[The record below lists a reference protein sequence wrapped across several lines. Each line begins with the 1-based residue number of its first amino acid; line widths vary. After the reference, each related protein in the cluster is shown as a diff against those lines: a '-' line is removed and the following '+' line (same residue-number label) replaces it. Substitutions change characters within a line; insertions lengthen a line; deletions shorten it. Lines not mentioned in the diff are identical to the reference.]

1 MFTAQWWPYPAPGG
15 IASPRSFLSEPS
27 ADPVKC
33 WRYVDDEDQPAAR
46 GDARPPTSGD
56 DHAACL
62 TQQPCHIRS
71 GNEVL
76 DQDLGLSVSM
86 HAHLRDVYFRR
97 LVRRKENVVMRGV
110 FVIREFI
117 RS

>member
-33 WRYVDDEDQPAAR
+33 SRYVDDERSAR
-46 GDARPPTSGD
+46 GARPPTAGD

-62 TQQPCHIRS
+62 TQEPRHIGC

-86 HAHLRDVYFRR
+86 HAHLRDIYFRR